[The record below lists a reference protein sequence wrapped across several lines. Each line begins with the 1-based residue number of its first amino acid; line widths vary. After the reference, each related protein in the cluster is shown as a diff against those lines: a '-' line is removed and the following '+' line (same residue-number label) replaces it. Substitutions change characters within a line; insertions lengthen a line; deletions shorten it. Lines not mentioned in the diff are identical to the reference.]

1 MATTQKHEGRWTA
14 IHRPSVSPERNRK
27 EPIKAMSTQNQTA
40 LVVKQSEVIPFG
52 DIERMAAAVAK
63 SGLFGIKSPDQAVA
77 LMLVAQSEGR
87 HPASVAAEF
96 DIIQG
101 RPALKSQAALAR
113 FQTAGGKIRWITRN
127 DEECAAVFSHPAGG
141 TLQVSWTME
150 RAHAAGL
157 TGKQTWKQYPTAMLS
172 ARTVAEGVRAVFPAC
187 LNGVYL
193 AEEVQDFDSRPAT
206 GKFQA
211 VKASLPPVEEKVI
224 PAEVVQV
231 IEAPKVEKE
240 DPIETIYEMA
250 EQDKV
255 TEDQIIGFLR
265 SKDAIASDVEYL
277 SDIKPAIL
285 RRLKKSWP
293 QVIEFAVAA
302 SMEEVA

>member
-1 MATTQKHEGRWTA
+1 
-14 IHRPSVSPERNRK
+14 
-27 EPIKAMSTQNQTA
+27 MSNQLA
-40 LVVKQSEVIPFG
+40 LQQAPAIPFS
-52 DIERMAAAVAK
+52 DMERMAQAIAK
-63 SGLFGIKSPDQAVA
+63 SGLFGLKSPDQAVA

-113 FQTAGGKIRWITRN
+113 FQTAGGKIQWIVRN
-127 DEECAAVFSHPAGG
+127 DHECTAEFSHPAGG
-141 TLQVSWTME
+141 TLQVSWTMD

-193 AEEVQDFDSRPAT
+193 AEEVQDFDSRPVST

-211 VKASLPPVEEKVI
+211 VKAALPPIKEEVI
-224 PAEVVQV
+224 EQEVVQV

-240 DPIETIYEMA
+240 DPLDAIYELA
-250 EQDKV
+250 EADKV

-265 SKDAIASDVEYL
+265 SKDAITSDVEYL
-277 SDIKPAIL
+277 ADIKPAIL

-302 SMEEVA
+302 SMEETA

>member
-1 MATTQKHEGRWTA
+1 
-14 IHRPSVSPERNRK
+14 
-27 EPIKAMSTQNQTA
+27 
-40 LVVKQSEVIPFG
+40 
-52 DIERMAAAVAK
+52 
-63 SGLFGIKSPDQAVA
+63 
-77 LMLVAQSEGR
+77 MLVAQSEGR

-113 FQTAGGKIRWITRN
+113 FQTAGGKIQWLVRN
-127 DEECAAVFSHPAGG
+127 DHECTAEFSHAAGG
-141 TLQVSWTME
+141 TLQVSWTMD

-193 AEEVQDFDSRPAT
+193 AEEVQDFDSRPVST

-211 VKASLPPVEEKVI
+211 VKAALPPIKEEI
-224 PAEVVQV
+224 IEQEVVQV
-231 IEAPKVEKE
+231 IEAPKTEKE
-240 DPIETIYEMA
+240 DPLDAIYELA

-255 TEDQIIGFLR
+255 TEEQILGFLK
-265 SKDAIASDVEYL
+265 SKDAIPAETEYL
-277 SDIKPAIL
+277 ADIKPAIL

-293 QVIEFAVAA
+293 QVIEFAVGA
-302 SMEEVA
+302 SMEEAA

>member
-1 MATTQKHEGRWTA
+1 
-14 IHRPSVSPERNRK
+14 
-27 EPIKAMSTQNQTA
+27 MSTQNQMTLA
-40 LVVKQSEVIPFG
+40 VKQSEVIPFS
-52 DIERMAAAVAK
+52 DMERMAQAIAK
-63 SGLFGIKSPDQAVA
+63 SGLFGLKSPDQAVA

-113 FQTAGGKIRWITRN
+113 FQTAGGKIQWIVRN
-127 DEECAAVFSHPAGG
+127 DHECTAEFSHPAGG
-141 TLQVSWTME
+141 TLQVSWTMD

-193 AEEVQDFDSRPAT
+193 AEEVQDFDSRPVST

-211 VKASLPPVEEKVI
+211 VKAALPPIKEEI
-224 PAEVVQV
+224 IEQEVVQV
-231 IEAPKVEKE
+231 IEAPKVEKVAPL
-240 DPIETIYEMA
+240 DQVYELA
-250 EQDKV
+250 DQDKL
-255 TEDQIIGFLR
+255 TEDQVLAFLR
-265 SKDAIASDVEYL
+265 SKELINSEVEYL
-277 SDIKPAIL
+277 ADVKDTL
-285 RRLKKSWP
+285 LKRLVKNWP
-293 QVIEFAVAA
+293 QVVAFAVGA
-302 SMEEVA
+302 SMEEAA

>member
-1 MATTQKHEGRWTA
+1 MTIA
-14 IHRPSVSPERNRK
+14 
-27 EPIKAMSTQNQTA
+27 
-40 LVVKQSEVIPFG
+40 VKQAEVIPFS
-52 DIERMAAAVAK
+52 DMERMAQAIAK
-63 SGLFGIKSPDQAVA
+63 SGLFGLKSPDQAVA

-113 FQTAGGKIRWITRN
+113 FQTAGGKIQWLVRN
-127 DEECAAVFSHPAGG
+127 DHECTAEFSHPAGG
-141 TLQVSWTME
+141 TLQVSWTMD

-193 AEEVQDFDSRPAT
+193 AEEVQDFDSRPVST

-211 VKASLPPVEEKVI
+211 VKASLESEGHKIKSVSGLNPGERVTVNAGSNSDSLLLGPGEPEI
-224 PAEVVQV
+224 QV

-240 DPIETIYEMA
+240 DPLDAIYELA
-250 EQDKV
+250 ETDKV
-255 TEDQIIGFLR
+255 TEEQILGFLK
-265 SKDAIASDVEYL
+265 SKDAIPAETEYL
-277 SDIKPAIL
+277 ADIKPAIL

-293 QVIEFAVAA
+293 QVIAFTVGASIEEAA
-302 SMEEVA
+302 

>member
-1 MATTQKHEGRWTA
+1 
-14 IHRPSVSPERNRK
+14 
-27 EPIKAMSTQNQTA
+27 MSTQNQMTLA
-40 LVVKQSEVIPFG
+40 VKQSEVIPFS
-52 DIERMAAAVAK
+52 DMERMAQAIAK
-63 SGLFGIKSPDQAVA
+63 SGLFGLKSPDQAVA

-113 FQTAGGKIRWITRN
+113 FQTAGGKIQWIVRN
-127 DEECAAVFSHPAGG
+127 DHECTAEFSHPAGG
-141 TLQVSWTME
+141 TLQVSWTMD

-193 AEEVQDFDSRPAT
+193 AEEVQDFDSRPVST

-211 VKASLPPVEEKVI
+211 VKAALPPIKEEI
-224 PAEVVQV
+224 IEQEVVQV
-231 IEAPKVEKE
+231 IEAPKVEKVAPL
-240 DPIETIYEMA
+240 DQVYELA
-250 EQDKV
+250 DQDKL
-255 TEDQIIGFLR
+255 TEDQVLAFLR
-265 SKDAIASDVEYL
+265 SKELINSEVEYL
-277 SDIKPAIL
+277 ADVKDTL
-285 RRLKKSWP
+285 LKRLVKNWP
-293 QVIEFAVAA
+293 QVVAFAVGASIEEAA
-302 SMEEVA
+302 

>member
-1 MATTQKHEGRWTA
+1 MTLA
-14 IHRPSVSPERNRK
+14 
-27 EPIKAMSTQNQTA
+27 
-40 LVVKQSEVIPFG
+40 VKQAEVIPFS
-52 DIERMAAAVAK
+52 DMERMAQAIAK
-63 SGLFGIKSPDQAVA
+63 SGLFGLKSPDQAVA

-113 FQTAGGKIRWITRN
+113 FQTAGGKIQWLVRN
-127 DEECAAVFSHPAGG
+127 DHECTAEFSHAAGG
-141 TLQVSWTME
+141 TLQVSWTMD

-193 AEEVQDFDSRPAT
+193 AEEVADFTPSAPST

-224 PAEVVQV
+224 EGEVLQV
-231 IEAPKVEKE
+231 VETPKVEKVAPL
-240 DPIETIYEMA
+240 DQVYELA
-250 EQDKV
+250 EADKL
-255 TEDQIIGFLR
+255 TEDQVLAFLR
-265 SKDAIASDVEYL
+265 SKDLINSEVEYL
-277 SDIKPAIL
+277 ADVKDTL
-285 RRLKKSWP
+285 LKRLVKNWS
-293 QVIEFAVAA
+293 QVVAFAVGASIEEAA
-302 SMEEVA
+302 

>member
-1 MATTQKHEGRWTA
+1 
-14 IHRPSVSPERNRK
+14 
-27 EPIKAMSTQNQTA
+27 MSNQTQTA
-40 LVVKQSEVIPFG
+40 LVVKQAEVIPFS
-52 DIERMAAAVAK
+52 DMERMAAAVAK
-63 SGLFGIKSPDQAVA
+63 SGLFGIKTPDQAIA

-113 FQTAGGKIRWITRN
+113 FQNAGGKIQWLVRN
-127 DEECAAVFSHPAGG
+127 DYECTAEFSHPAGG

-150 RAHAAGL
+150 RANAAGL

-193 AEEVQDFDSRPAT
+193 AEEVADFDSKPL

-211 VKASLPPVEEKVI
+211 VKASLPVEEKVI
-224 PAEVVQV
+224 EGEIVQV
-231 IEAPKVEKE
+231 VETPKVEKE
-240 DPIETIYEMA
+240 DPIDAIYELA

-255 TEDQIIGFLR
+255 SEEAILGFLK
-265 SKDAIASDVEYL
+265 SKDAITAEVEYL
-277 SDIKPAIL
+277 ADVKPAIL

-293 QVIEFAVAA
+293 QVIEFAVGA
-302 SMEEVA
+302 SMEEAA

>member
-1 MATTQKHEGRWTA
+1 
-14 IHRPSVSPERNRK
+14 
-27 EPIKAMSTQNQTA
+27 MSNQSQTA
-40 LVVKQSEVIPFG
+40 LAVKQAEIIPFS
-52 DIERMAAAVAK
+52 DMERMASALAK
-63 SGLFGIKSPDQAVA
+63 SGLFGIKTPDQAVA

-113 FQTAGGKIRWITRN
+113 FQQAGGKIQWLVRN
-127 DEECAAVFSHPAGG
+127 DHECTAEFSHPAGG

-150 RAHAAGL
+150 RANAAGL

-193 AEEVQDFDSRPAT
+193 TEEVADFDTRPAA

-211 VKASLPPVEEKVI
+211 VKASLPVEEKVI
-224 PAEVVQV
+224 EGEVVQV
-231 IEAPKVEKE
+231 VEAPKVEKE
-240 DPIETIYEMA
+240 DPLDAIYDLA

-255 TEDQIIGFLR
+255 SEGQILAFLK
-265 SKDAIASDVEYL
+265 SKDAIPADADFL
-277 SDIKPAIL
+277 ADIKPAIL

-293 QVIEFAVAA
+293 QVIAFAVGA
-302 SMEEVA
+302 SMEEAA